1 MIVNIKK
8 AILHILD
15 GNSGITVY
23 SDNEIDLT
31 DVPVSSFL
39 TTHIEKIFDD
49 PALRN
54 AEFNDNS
61 GFKYHL
67 GQYTSGSETLQQL
80 SVFVGE
86 RLYEN
91 ISHSEKITS
100 SDVVVCE
107 CIISEVTYIA
117 ILKFDNKSGFV
128 HKVEKNEDGISNE
141 IINHF
146 AILPSPTQKISEC
159 AFISLYDF
167 SIRYKGKKL
176 TVEGEKIDL
185 IADGL
190 LECVFDFSTKESF
203 NAVEKIA
210 KKISTE
216 YGNDEITTNAKVKQ
230 YVKETA
236 VPAENI
242 DVKEMANT
250 VFADSVSAKS
260 DFIEKVREAE
270 IPETFEMNDYIT
282 KRVNKNLKIVTDT
295 GIEISFPAEYY
306 KDDENIFI
314 INNDDGT
321 LSIQI
326 NNIGEIINK

>member
-1 MIVNIKK
+1 MIVNVKK

-15 GNSGITVY
+15 GNSGITVF

-31 DVPVSSFL
+31 DVPVASFL

-49 PALRN
+49 PALRKG
-54 AEFNDNS
+54 EFNDNS
-61 GFKYHL
+61 GFKYHM
-67 GQYTSGSETLQQL
+67 GQYKSGSEDLHAL
-80 SVFVGE
+80 SLFVGE
-86 RLYEN
+86 HLYEN

-107 CIISEVTYIA
+107 CTISEATYIA
-117 ILKFDNKSGFV
+117 VLKFDNKSGFV
-128 HKVEKNEDGISNE
+128 HKVEKTEDGVCNE

-159 AFISLYDF
+159 AFINLEDF
-167 SIRYKGKKL
+167 SIKYKGKKL

-190 LECVFDFSTKESF
+190 LECIFDFSTKESF

-210 KKISTE
+210 RSISTE
-216 YGNDEITTNAKVKQ
+216 YGNDAISTNARVKQ

-236 VPAENI
+236 VPSENI
-242 DVKEMANT
+242 DVKEMADS
-250 VFADSVSAKS
+250 VFSDSVSAKS
-260 DFIEKVREAE
+260 DFIEKVRESN